1 MVPREDRCGTARM
14 RPETILTAD
23 GTVIVLRPC
32 HGFEEMEACVSLQ
45 IETWGYSDGDVIPRR
60 LFTVAQRIGGQV
72 MGAFDPESRLIGFAM
87 AIPGIKSHL
96 GERPIPY
103 LHSHMLAVTPGYRN
117 AGIGRRLKL
126 FQRQDALTRGISLM
140 EWTFDPL
147 EIKNSFLNIHRLGVV
162 VRSYTPDFYGVSSSR
177 LQGGLPTDRL
187 HAEWWMDSDR
197 VKAILNGIQYTP
209 PQAQETIVVP
219 KALSEWKASATGV
232 SKARAIQL
240 ENRERFLDAFARGLA
255 VTEFQ
260 IDSSGNGVFE
270 LAHLQQP
277 VPGNL

>member
-1 MVPREDRCGTARM
+1 MK
-14 RPETILTAD
+14 PESFQAPD
-23 GTVIVLRPC
+23 GTSIVLRRC
-32 HGFEEMEACVSLQ
+32 EGLEELDACVGLQ

-72 MGAFDPESRLIGFAM
+72 MGAFDSESRLLGFAM
-87 AIPGIKSHL
+87 ALPGVKS
-96 GERPIPY
+96 GKSPGQPPRPY

-126 FQRQDALTRGISLM
+126 LQRQDALSRGISLM

-147 EIKNSFLNIHRLGVV
+147 ETKNSFLNIHRLGVI

-187 HAEWWMDSDR
+187 HAEWWMDSER
-197 VKAILNGIQYTP
+197 VEAILSRSPYTP

-240 ENRERFLDAFARGLA
+240 DNRRQFLDAFSRGLA
-255 VTEFQ
+255 VTEFRV
-260 IDSSGNGVFE
+260 DAEGNGIFE
-270 LAHLQQP
+270 LAQLPQTG
-277 VPGNL
+277 PGVL